1 MMGCSVESKGN
12 NMEQEVFFNNRHTGI
27 LSWHAYSIL
36 DVFEISKPRGRKRKK
51 SRLLRIRNPW
61 GRKEWN
67 GKWSDD
73 SVETKKN
80 KELIENELNKKYKV
94 THEKINLSQED
105 GTFHMY
111 SNDFRKLSN
120 KLFICKNF
128 NAKFIKVIISNLA
141 NYN

>member
-1 MMGCSVESKGN
+1 MIGCSVKSKSN
-12 NMEQEVFFNNRHTGI
+12 YRHIDI
-27 LSWHAYSIL
+27 LAGHAYSIL

-51 SRLLRIRNPW
+51 SRLIRIRNPW
-61 GRKEWN
+61 GSKEWN

-120 KLFICKNF
+120 KLFICKNLCQ
-128 NAKFIKVIISNLA
+128 I
-141 NYN
+141 Y

>member
-1 MMGCSVESKGN
+1 MIGCSVKSNGN

-27 LSWHAYSIL
+27 LAGHAYSIL

-51 SRLLRIRNPW
+51 SRLI
-61 GRKEWN
+61 RKEWN

-73 SVETKKN
+73 SAETKKN

-94 THEKINLSQED
+94 THEKINFSQED
-105 GTFHMY
+105 GTFHICF
-111 SNDFRKLSN
+111 NNFRKLSN

-128 NAKFIKVIISNLA
+128 PILHLIAPIFRIFSKNRRAIK
-141 NYN
+141 

>member
-1 MMGCSVESKGN
+1 MD
-12 NMEQEVFFNNRHTGI
+12 
-27 LSWHAYSIL
+27 AYSIL
-36 DVFEISKPRGRKRKK
+36 DVFEISKPY
-51 SRLLRIRNPW
+51 LRIRNPW
-61 GRKEWN
+61 GRKKWN

-73 SVETKKN
+73 SAETKKN

-120 KLFICKNF
+120 KLFICKNLCQ
-128 NAKFIKVIISNLA
+128 I
-141 NYN
+141 Y